1 MQVKFALA
9 AVMTI
14 ALSAA
19 QAQAKDSDDY
29 RIARGFKIAPVS
41 LNLAGLDRA
50 QVGLGSYFVNAAGG
64 CNDCHSVQPFANGG
78 DPYLGQTKKV
88 ERSTYLSGGR
98 AFGPFISPN
107 LTPNAKGRPAG
118 LTQAQFLSAMRT
130 GRDPGDPSRLLQ
142 VMPWPIY
149 QDMRDS
155 DLKAIYA
162 YLQAVPSLPSPP
174 AL

>member
-29 RIARGFKIAPVS
+29 RIARGFKFTPVS

-50 QVGLGSYFVNAAGG
+50 QVGLGSYLVNAAGG

-107 LTPNAKGRPAG
+107 LTPNAKGRPPRA
-118 LTQAQFLSAMRT
+118 LAATAAR
-130 GRDPGDPSRLLQ
+130 
-142 VMPWPIY
+142 
-149 QDMRDS
+149 
-155 DLKAIYA
+155 A
-162 YLQAVPSLPSPP
+162 PP
-174 AL
+174 AGRRRSPSGRCRACPGRSARA